1 MASRDRRTKAQLLQ
15 ELEEWKLN
23 AHKALDALRQ
33 EKVKWKGLA
42 TRQKDL
48 IDDVTEELEYF
59 KSTADTSAR
68 ERDAF
73 QTELEGVKEELAKV
87 QRELSD
93 RKERDRSPRRLSA
106 ATSRSRMEQ
115 TCNFTALGHVLAWE
129 RDSVIDEQKQTINKL
144 MQEIEAL
151 RKGEGPIGEIVL
163 RLRGEDVDD
172 WTKERLLAQKT
183 PVYETLQKMERLMDA
198 SLELVRWGHVEWYH
212 NLSNIPDRR
221 PY

>member
-15 ELEEWKLN
+15 ELEEWKRN

-33 EKVKWKGLA
+33 EKVKWKDLA

-59 KSTADTSAR
+59 KSTADTYEQ
-68 ERDAF
+68 ERDDF
-73 QTELEGVKEELAKV
+73 QKELEKV

-115 TCNFTALGHVLAWE
+115 TCKFTALGHVLAWE

-144 MQEIEAL
+144 TQEIEAL
-151 RKGEGPIGEIVL
+151 RRGEGPIGEIL
-163 RLRGEDVDD
+163 LHNQSDPSDYR
-172 WTKERLLAQKT
+172 KERLLAERT
-183 PVYETLQKMERLMDA
+183 PVNQVLKKLEKLMDTA
-198 SLELVRWGHVEWYH
+198 SELTNWGQVARYRD
-212 NLSNIPDRR
+212 LSNIPGPTRV
-221 PY
+221 

>member
-1 MASRDRRTKAQLLQ
+1 MASRDRRTKAQLLR
-15 ELEEWKLN
+15 ELEEWKRN

-33 EKVKWKGLA
+33 EKVKWEDLA
-42 TRQKDL
+42 ARQNECISSMEDE
-48 IDDVTEELEYF
+48 IEAH
-59 KSTADTSAR
+59 KSAADTYEQ

-73 QTELEGVKEELAKV
+73 QKELEKV

-93 RKERDRSPRRLSA
+93 RKERDSSPRRLSA

-115 TCNFTALGHVLAWE
+115 TCKFTALGHVLAWE
-129 RDSVIDEQKQTINKL
+129 RDAVIDEQKATINKL

-151 RKGEGPIGEIVL
+151 RKGEGPIGEIIF
-163 RLRGEDVDD
+163 RLRGNDVDD

-221 PY
+221 PH

>member
-33 EKVKWKGLA
+33 EKVKWKDLA
-42 TRQKDL
+42 TRQNDL
-48 IDDVTEELEYF
+48 LDDVTEELEYF

-129 RDSVIDEQKQTINKL
+129 RDSVIDEQKQTINTL
-144 MQEIEAL
+144 TQEIEAL
-151 RKGEGPIGEIVL
+151 RRGEGPIGEIL
-163 RLRGEDVDD
+163 LHNQSDPSDYR
-172 WTKERLLAQKT
+172 KERLLAERT
-183 PVYETLQKMERLMDA
+183 PVNQVLKKLEKLMDTA
-198 SLELVRWGHVEWYH
+198 SELTNWGQVARYRD
-212 NLSNIPDRR
+212 LSNIPGPTRV
-221 PY
+221 